1 MPNFVA
7 TERDEKI
14 WERAKAKAR
23 QRPDYEEQSG
33 ASFYAIVTVIYKK
46 MGGRIGKK
54 KRLKKSL
61 MAGRGGIWL
70 VKSGS
75 ILSQMVKPDRGPK

>member
-1 MPNFVA
+1 MPKFVA

-14 WERAKAKAR
+14 WERAKAEAR
-23 QRPDYEEQSG
+23 KRPDFDEQSG
-33 ASFYAIVTVIYKK
+33 ASFFAIVTVIYRK

-54 KRLKKSL
+54 KGLKKSL

-75 ILSQMVKPDRGPK
+75 ILSQMVKPDRGMK